1 MRWGRALWNV
11 QIFHYIRSE
20 TRRGVGQASQLAKF
34 DPVRNDES
42 VKQRIPYGRNDLE
55 IDVPASLVTV
65 LSPRFVPGLSDEPG
79 AFLEAVRKPL
89 GTRPLRELVRP
100 TDRVAVVVPD
110 ITRPF
115 PSDRVLPWLF
125 QALSHVP
132 ASRFVVI
139 NGTGTHRANTLEEL
153 AGMLGQRVLED
164 YEVVNH
170 NAYDLQAMAPVGS
183 PENGQPLYM
192 NKHYADADRRI
203 VLGFIEPHFFA
214 GYSGGYKGI
223 FPALADIDSILTYH
237 RAAVIG
243 DPRSTWGRLEGN
255 PTQEQIRAAGA
266 VLPVDF
272 CVNVSLNSRHEITR
286 FFCGHVLEA
295 HEQGCAFVEST
306 AMVPCEHPFPIVIA
320 TNGGYPLDQNLYQSV
335 KGMSAAAQIV
345 SPGGLIVMAAQCEDG
360 FPAHGNFAPLLFGA
374 ASPQELL
381 DTISAPGYR
390 RNDQWEAQKLAS
402 ILVKA
407 RVALFSDLPA
417 RDVERAH
424 MEPVDDLNR
433 FVAEEVERIGPDSP
447 VAVLPEG
454 PQTIP
459 YLRGQ
464 GSGIGGHD

>member
-1 MRWGRALWNV
+1 
-11 QIFHYIRSE
+11 
-20 TRRGVGQASQLAKF
+20 
-34 DPVRNDES
+34 
-42 VKQRIPYGRNDLE
+42 
-55 IDVPASLVTV
+55 
-65 LSPRFVPGLSDEPG
+65 
-79 AFLEAVRKPL
+79 
-89 GTRPLRELVRP
+89 
-100 TDRVAVVVPD
+100 
-110 ITRPF
+110 
-115 PSDRVLPWLF
+115 
-125 QALSHVP
+125 
-132 ASRFVVI
+132 
-139 NGTGTHRANTLEEL
+139 
-153 AGMLGQRVLED
+153 MLGQRVAEN

-170 NAYDLQAMAPVGS
+170 NAYDLDTMAPVGS
-183 PENGQPLYM
+183 LENGQPLYM
-192 NKHYADADRRI
+192 NKRYADADRRI
-203 VLGFIEPHFFA
+203 VLGFVEPHFFA

-237 RAAVIG
+237 RASVIG
-243 DPRSTWGRLEGN
+243 DSRSAWGRIEGN
-255 PTQEQIRAAGA
+255 PTQEQIRAAGS

-286 FFCGHVLEA
+286 FFCGHVLQA
-295 HEQGCAFVEST
+295 HEKGCTFVEST
-306 AMVPCEHPFPIVIA
+306 AMVPCELPFPIVIT

-345 SPGGLIVMAAQCEDG
+345 SPGGLIVIAAQCEDG
-360 FPAHGNFAPLLFGA
+360 FPPHGNFAPLLFGA

-424 MEPVDDLNR
+424 MEPIDNLNG
-433 FVAEEVERIGPDSP
+433 FVAEEVKRIGPDSP
-447 VAVLPEG
+447 VAVLPQG

-464 GSGIGGHD
+464 GSGVRDQD

>member
-1 MRWGRALWNV
+1 MACE
-11 QIFHYIRSE
+11 IR
-20 TRRGVGQASQLAKF
+20 
-34 DPVRNDES
+34 PVRNDERADGS
-42 VKQRIPYGRNDLE
+42 GGPVKQRIPYGRNELE
-55 IDVPASLVTV
+55 IEVPASHVTA
-65 LSPRFVPGLSDEPG
+65 LSPRFVRGLADEPG
-79 AFLEAVRKPL
+79 EFLEAVRNPF
-89 GTRPLRELVRP
+89 GTRPLRDLVRP

-132 ASRFVVI
+132 ASRFVLI
-139 NGTGTHRANTLEEL
+139 NGTGTHRANTREEL
-153 AGMLGQRVLED
+153 VRMLGQRVVEN

-170 NAYDLQAMAPVGS
+170 NAYDLDTMAPVGS
-183 PENGQPLYM
+183 LENGQPLYM
-192 NKHYADADRRI
+192 NKHYVHADRRI

-255 PTQEQIRAAGA
+255 PTQEQIRAAGS

-286 FFCGHVLEA
+286 FFCGHVLQA
-295 HEQGCAFVEST
+295 HEKGCAFVEST
-306 AMVPCEHPFPIVIA
+306 AMVPCEHPFPIVIT

-424 MEPVDDLNR
+424 MEPIDDPNG
-433 FVAEEVERIGPDSP
+433 FVAEEVKRIGPDSP

-459 YLRGQ
+459 YLRRQ
-464 GSGIGGHD
+464 

>member
-1 MRWGRALWNV
+1 MVSCALWL
-11 QIFHYIRSE
+11 E
-20 TRRGVGQASQLAKF
+20 KF
-34 DPVRNDES
+34 DPVRNDEP
-42 VKQRIPYGRNDLE
+42 VKQRLPYGRNDLE
-55 IDVPASLVTV
+55 IEVPAFHVTA
-65 LSPRFVPGLSDEPG
+65 LTPRFVPGLADEPG
-79 AFLEAVRKPL
+79 EFLEATAKPF
-89 GTRPLRELVRP
+89 GTPPLREFVRP
-100 TDRVAVVVPD
+100 AERVAVVVPD

-125 QALSHVP
+125 QALAHVP

-139 NGTGTHRANTLEEL
+139 NGTGTHRANTPEEL
-153 AGMLGQRVLED
+153 AGMLGRRVVED

-170 NAYDLQAMAPVGS
+170 NAYDLDTMARVGS
-183 PENGQPLYM
+183 LENGQSLYM
-192 NKHYADADRRI
+192 NKHYVDADRRI

-243 DPRSTWGRLEGN
+243 DSRSTWGQIEGN
-255 PTQEQIRAAGA
+255 PTQEQIRAAGS

-286 FFCGHVLEA
+286 FFCGQVPQV
-295 HEQGCAFVEST
+295 HEEGCAFVEST
-306 AMVPCEHPFPIVIA
+306 AMVPCEHPYPIVIT

-424 MEPVDDLNR
+424 MEPIDDLDG
-433 FVAEEVERIGPDSP
+433 FVAEEVKRIGPDTP

-464 GSGIGGHD
+464 GSGVRDQD